1 MGRSPESAPL
11 HVMHHRIARAAVS
24 PRRAGCD
31 RRYAKRFWRAAV
43 VAAILAVASTANSD
57 DAPPVLSPG
66 QMNGSEIQ
74 LALQKLNVLGR
85 VLYIA
90 AHPDDENTNL
100 MAFWANGSLYDAA
113 YLSVTRGDGGQN
125 LIGPELGERLGV
137 IRTEELLDA
146 RRIDHARQF
155 FTRAIDF
162 GFSKTADE
170 TMHIWGHDKILADVV
185 WIIRNFRP
193 DVIVTRFS
201 PGDEKTHGHH
211 TASAILA
218 QEAFSAAA
226 DPNRFPEQLVFVKP
240 WQATRLVWNTSPF
253 FFTNRNLPFDPTGL
267 TVLEAGGYNPLLGK
281 AYTEIA
287 AASIS
292 MHKSQGVGGA
302 PRRGARKEY
311 FKPLEGKPM
320 TSSLFE
326 GVDTTW
332 SRVPN
337 SESVAAQG
345 HQIIS
350 KFNPADPAA
359 SVPELLK
366 LRQAMSGIQDDSW
379 IAEKKAQLDKIIA
392 ACLGLHVE
400 ASTAT
405 ETFTPGQTATIKLE
419 AINRS
424 NVPVTLQEARF
435 PNTGDSN
442 KVDAAL
448 PSNELVTKDLSYRI
462 PDNAPYSQPY
472 WLRKPETLG
481 TFAVDD
487 QKLIGLPENSPALP
501 IEVVLQVSGHELR
514 YTVDTKYR
522 PVDTVPTEVPRSL
535 VIAPP
540 VFANVTNNVLVF
552 PTNESKTV
560 SVHVTAATGP
570 VKGEL
575 KLTAPQGWE
584 ISPASIPV
592 DLKAGDAEMVAMFS
606 IKPPN
611 ENGEGTLRAIVSID
625 GREYSLERVR
635 ISYPHIGVQTLMPP
649 AQAKLVRSDIQK
661 KGDRIGY
668 IPGAGDDIPE
678 SLRQIGYSVKILSE
692 PEITAKNLAQFS
704 AVVLGIRAYNTQD
717 RISNWLPELFAYV
730 NEGGVVIAQYNTL
743 ADLKTN
749 QFGPY
754 PLEISRDRVTDEN
767 AQVRVLAPDNPLM
780 NIPNKITPKDFDGWV
795 QERGLYF
802 PNKWDPA
809 WTPILSCNDPKEKPL
824 DGGLLVAKSGK
835 GFFVYTSYS
844 WFRQLPAGVP
854 GAYRLFANMLAL
866 GQ

>member
-1 MGRSPESAPL
+1 MAFFAVAGMANSADTPPLLSPEQ
-11 HVMHHRIARAAVS
+11 M
-24 PRRAGCD
+24 
-31 RRYAKRFWRAAV
+31 
-43 VAAILAVASTANSD
+43 
-57 DAPPVLSPG
+57 DA
-66 QMNGSEIQ
+66 SEIQ

-100 MAFWANGSLYDAA
+100 MAFWANGSLYDSA

-125 LIGPELGERLGV
+125 LLGPELGERLGV

-146 RRIDHARQF
+146 RRIDHGRQF

-170 TMHIWGHDKILADVV
+170 TLRIWDHDKILADVV
-185 WIIRNFRP
+185 WVVRNFRP
-193 DVIVTRFS
+193 DVMVTRFS
-201 PGDEKTHGHH
+201 PEDEKTHGHH

-218 QEAFSAAA
+218 TEAFSAAA
-226 DPNRFPEQLVFVKP
+226 DPKRFPDQLAFVKP

-267 TVLEAGGYNPLLGK
+267 TVLEAGGYNSLLGK

-292 MHKSQGVGGA
+292 MHKSQGVGGL

-311 FKPLEGKPM
+311 FKPLKGQPM

-326 GVDTTW
+326 GVDTSW
-332 SRVPN
+332 SRLAN
-337 SESVAAQG
+337 SESIAAEIG
-345 HQIIS
+345 QIIS

-359 SVPELLK
+359 SVPELLN
-366 LRQAMSGIQDDSW
+366 LRKAMSGIQDVSW
-379 IAEKKAQLDKIIA
+379 IAEKKADLDKIVA

-405 ETFTPGQTATIKLE
+405 ETFAPGQTAAIKVE

-424 NVPVTLQEARF
+424 QVPVTLQEVRF
-435 PNTGDSN
+435 PNTGESN
-442 KVDAAL
+442 KIDATL
-448 PSNELVTKDLSYRI
+448 LSNELVTKDLSCRI
-462 PDNAPYSQPY
+462 PDDAPYSQPY
-472 WLRKPETLG
+472 WLRKPRTLG
-481 TFAVDD
+481 TFTVDD
-487 QKLIGLPENSPALP
+487 QKLIGLPENPSALP
-501 IEVVLQVSGHELR
+501 VEIVLQVNGQELR
-514 YTVDTKYR
+514 YIVDTQYR
-522 PVDTVPTEVPRSL
+522 TADAVAGELPRPL
-535 VIAPP
+535 AITPP
-540 VFANVTNNVLVF
+540 AFVNVLDSVIVF
-552 PTNESKTV
+552 PTNQPEPV
-560 SVHVTAATGP
+560 SVRVTGATGP

-575 KLTAPQGWE
+575 KLATPQGWE
-584 ISPASIPV
+584 VSPASIPV
-592 DLKAGDAEMVAMFS
+592 DLKAANSEMVATFS
-606 IKPPN
+606 VKPPN
-611 ENGEGTLRAIVSID
+611 QNSEGTLRAIVSID
-625 GREYSLERVR
+625 GRDYSLERVR
-635 ISYPHIGVQTLMPP
+635 ISYPHIGVQMLMPP
-649 AQAKLVRSDIQK
+649 AEAKLVRADIRK
-661 KGDRIGY
+661 KGEHIGY
-668 IPGAGDDIPE
+668 IPGAGDDVPE
-678 SLRQIGYSVKILSE
+678 SLRQIGYSVKMLSE
-692 PEITAKNLAQFS
+692 PEITAKNLTQFS

-730 NEGGVVIAQYNTL
+730 KNGGLAIAQYNTL

-749 QFGPY
+749 QLGPY

-767 AQVRVLAPDNPLM
+767 AQVRVLAPNHPLM
-780 NIPNKITPKDFDGWV
+780 NVPNKITPKDFDGWV

-824 DGGLLVAKSGK
+824 DGGLLVVKSGK
-835 GFFVYTSYS
+835 GFFIYTSYS

-854 GAYRLFANMLAL
+854 GAYRLFANMLSL
-866 GQ
+866 EK

>member
-1 MGRSPESAPL
+1 MGRSPKSTPL
-11 HVMHHRIARAAVS
+11 LVTRHSITR
-24 PRRAGCD
+24 C
-31 RRYAKRFWRAAV
+31 WRTALV
-43 VAAILAVASTANSD
+43 VAIFAVAGTANSAD
-57 DAPPVLSPG
+57 VPPLVPPE
-66 QMNGSEIQ
+66 QMNASEIQ

-100 MAFWANGSLYDAA
+100 MALWANGSLYDSA
-113 YLSVTRGDGGQN
+113 YLSITRGDGGQN
-125 LIGPELGERLGV
+125 LLGPELGERLGV

-146 RRIDHARQF
+146 RRIDHAKQF

-170 TMHIWGHDKILADVV
+170 TLRIWDHDKILADVV

-201 PGDEKTHGHH
+201 PEDQKTHGHH

-226 DPNRFPEQLVFVKP
+226 DPNRFPEQLAFVKP

-287 AASIS
+287 AASLS
-292 MHKSQGVGGA
+292 MHKSQGVGSP

-311 FKPLEGKPM
+311 FKLLEGQPM

-326 GVDTTW
+326 GIDTSW
-332 SRVPN
+332 SRVAN
-337 SESVAAQG
+337 SESVASQIRE
-345 HQIIS
+345 IIS

-359 SVPELLK
+359 SMPGLLK
-366 LRQAMSGIQDDSW
+366 LQQAMSGIHDESW
-379 IAEKKAQLDKIIA
+379 IPEKKAELDKIIA

-405 ETFTPGQTATIKLE
+405 EAFTPGQTAAIKLE

-424 NVPVTLQEARF
+424 KVPVILQDVRF

-442 KVDAAL
+442 KIDAAL
-448 PSNELVTKDLSYRI
+448 PANELITKDLSCRI
-462 PDNAPYSQPY
+462 PDDAPYSQRY
-472 WLRKPETLG
+472 WLRKPGTLG

-487 QKLIGLPENSPALP
+487 QKLIGLPENPPALP
-501 IEVVLQVSGHELR
+501 VEIVLQVNGQELR
-514 YTVDTKYR
+514 YLVDTKYR
-522 PVDTVPTEVPRSL
+522 TVDPVAGEIRGAL
-535 VIAPP
+535 VISPP
-540 VFANVTNNVLVF
+540 AFVNVVNSVFVF
-552 PTNESKTV
+552 PTNQPKPV
-560 SVHVTAATGP
+560 SVRVTTATGP

-575 KLTAPQGWE
+575 KLAVPQGWGV
-584 ISPASIPV
+584 SPASIPV
-592 DLKAGDAEMVAMFS
+592 DLKAADAEMVATFTV
-606 IKPPN
+606 KPPN
-611 ENGEGTLRAIVSID
+611 QNGEGTLRAIVSID
-625 GREYSLERVR
+625 GRDYSLERVR

-649 AQAKLVRSDIQK
+649 AQAKLVRADIRK
-661 KGDRIGY
+661 KGERIGY
-668 IPGAGDDIPE
+668 IPGAGDDVPE
-678 SLRQIGYSVKILSE
+678 SVRQIGYSVKMLSE

-730 NEGGVVIAQYNTL
+730 KNGGVAIAQYNTL

-749 QFGPY
+749 QMGPY

-767 AQVRVLAPDNPLM
+767 AQVRVLAPNHPLM
-780 NIPNKITPKDFDGWV
+780 NNPNKITPKDFDDWV

-809 WTPILSCNDPKEKPL
+809 WTPILSCNDPNEKPL

-844 WFRQLPAGVP
+844 WFRQLPAGVA
-854 GAYRLFANMLAL
+854 GAYRLFANMLSL
-866 GQ
+866 GK

>member
-1 MGRSPESAPL
+1 MGRSLESAPSRA
-11 HVMHHRIARAAVS
+11 MHDSSARSAVI
-24 PRRAGCD
+24 D
-31 RRYAKRFWRAAV
+31 RRHRRRCWRAFV
-43 VAAILAVASTANSD
+43 VIAILAVASTAKPT
-57 DAPPVLSPG
+57 DAPPLLSSE
-66 QMNGSEIQ
+66 QMNASEIQ

-125 LIGPELGERLGV
+125 ILGPELGERLGV

-155 FTRAIDF
+155 FTRALDF

-170 TMHIWGHDKILADVV
+170 TLHIWDHDKILADVV
-185 WIIRNFRP
+185 WVIRSFRP

-201 PGDEKTHGHH
+201 PDDDKTHGHH

-218 QEAFSAAA
+218 QEAFAAAA
-226 DPNRFPEQLVFVKP
+226 DPNRFPEQLAFVKP

-292 MHKSQGVGGA
+292 MHKSQGVGGLA
-302 PRRGARKEY
+302 RRGARKEY
-311 FKPLEGKPM
+311 FKPLKGQPM

-337 SESVAAQG
+337 SESVVTQIR
-345 HQIIS
+345 QIIS
-350 KFNPADPAA
+350 KFNPADPAP
-359 SVPELLK
+359 SVADLLT
-366 LRQAMSGIQDDSW
+366 LRQAMSKIQNESW
-379 IAEKKAQLDKIIA
+379 IPEKKAELDKIIA

-405 ETFTPGQTATIKLE
+405 ETFSPGQTASIKLE

-424 NVPVTLQEARF
+424 YAPVTLQEVRF
-435 PNTGDSN
+435 PHTGESS
-442 KVDAAL
+442 KIDAAL
-448 PSNELVTKDLSYRI
+448 PSNELVTKDLSSRI
-462 PDNAPYSQPY
+462 PDDTPYSQPY
-472 WLRKPETLG
+472 WLRKPATLG

-487 QKLIGLPENSPALP
+487 QKLIGLPENPPALP
-501 IEVVLQVSGHELR
+501 VEIVLQVNGQELR
-514 YTVDTKYR
+514 YIVDTKYR
-522 PVDTVPTEVPRSL
+522 TADAVAGEPPRPL

-540 VFANVTNNVLVF
+540 VFVNVAGSVFVF
-552 PTNESKTV
+552 PTNEPKPV
-560 SVHVTAATGP
+560 SVRVTAATGP

-575 KLTAPQGWE
+575 KLAAPQGWE
-584 ISPASIPV
+584 VSPTSIPI
-592 DLKAGDAEMVAMFS
+592 DLKGANAEMVSAFS

-611 ENGEGTLRAIVSID
+611 QNSEGTLRAIASID
-625 GREYSLERVR
+625 GRDYSLGRVR

-649 AQAKLVRSDIQK
+649 AEAKLVRADIRK

-678 SLRQIGYSVKILSE
+678 SLKQIGYSVKMLSE
-692 PEITAKNLAQFS
+692 SEITAENLAQFS
-704 AVVLGIRAYNTQD
+704 AVVLGIRAFNTQD
-717 RISNWLPELFAYV
+717 RISNWLPELFDYV
-730 NEGGVVIAQYNTL
+730 KNGGLVIAQYNTT

-754 PLEISRDRVTDEN
+754 PLEISRDRVTDEK
-767 AQVRVLAPDNPLM
+767 APVRVLAPNDPLM

-802 PNKWDPA
+802 PNKWDA
-809 WTPILSCNDPKEKPL
+809 AYTPILSSNDPKEKPL

-835 GFFVYTSYS
+835 GFFIYTTYS

-854 GAYRLFANMLAL
+854 GAYRLFANMLSL
-866 GQ
+866 GR

>member
-11 HVMHHRIARAAVS
+11 HVMLHRITRAVV
-24 PRRAGCD
+24 RV
-31 RRYAKRFWRAAV
+31 RRYGFWRAAV
-43 VAAILAVASTANSD
+43 AVAILAVASTANSD
-57 DAPPVLSPG
+57 DAPPLLSPG

-345 HQIIS
+345 RQIIS

-400 ASTAT
+400 TSTAT

-442 KVDAAL
+442 KVDTPL
-448 PSNELVTKDLSYRI
+448 PSNELVTKDLSYKI
-462 PDNAPYSQPY
+462 PNDAPYSQPY
-472 WLRKPETLG
+472 WLRKPGALG

-487 QKLIGLPENSPALP
+487 QKLIGLPENPSALP
-501 IEVVLQVSGHELR
+501 VEVVLQVSGQELR

-522 PVDTVPTEVPRSL
+522 TADTLPSEVPRPL

-540 VFANVTNNVLVF
+540 VFANVTNYVLVF

-560 SVHVTAATGP
+560 TVHVTAATGP

-592 DLKAGDAEMVAMFS
+592 DLKAGDAEMVATFS

-649 AQAKLVRSDIQK
+649 AQAKLVRADIQK

-809 WTPILSCNDPKEKPL
+809 WTAILSCNDPKEKPL

-854 GAYRLFANMLAL
+854 GAYRLFANMLSL